1 MDAMQFVE
9 AYVPML
15 EEIDQVV
22 HPDFYPI
29 MRQLYRIDPHDLI
42 EPHQCFATR
51 DAAFGFVFR
60 MVAKR
65 AAEMRKI
72 MTSKP
77 EAVSNA
83 N

>member
-1 MDAMQFVE
+1 MTAIEFVNQYCE
-9 AYVPML
+9 IL

-29 MRQLYRIDPHDLI
+29 MRQLYRINPHDLI
-42 EPHQCFATR
+42 EPHQCFSTR
-51 DAAFGFVFR
+51 DAAFGFVFK

-65 AAEMRKI
+65 AAEMRNR
-72 MTSKP
+72 MTVKP
-77 EAVSNA
+77 EAVCNA